1 VLASDHE
8 DSINSLSFSS
18 AGDIVELVI
27 FTQDEAF
34 LQTLREAMGGARRL
48 WHVLSADKVGDLL
61 LAGQVGILVL
71 DVQALSEPASAFVA
85 RIKLQFPELV
95 VVVAGHREAEGSL
108 ANLISGGTVYRFI
121 HKPVSPGRAKLFID
135 AAVRKYTEHHKP
147 FSPKPPPSALLEN
160 KRLLWGAGI
169 TVLLTVAIG
178 VLFMRQKAPP
188 GPETREAAAP
198 LVPGPLTGLSEAQ
211 ERLLA
216 HIESALLEDRLD
228 DAAASIEAARKAGVD
243 GNRVAYLTAQLAK
256 SREQIKAAAAKAK
269 SRGEPHA
276 TDSTSAQ
283 PSASPTA
290 AQTASAASG
299 QPRGSAAAEGAAIN
313 SVTGLLSLAAER
325 IKQGRLVE
333 PEADSAVRYVKQAL
347 QLDPDGNGAQ
357 AAKQT
362 LSIALLVE
370 VHAAIDHREFGRAN
384 NLLDAAEGIVAPANL
399 ESNRQLLAAA
409 HSQADAAARDQLLK
423 SALERLRQDRLVEP
437 ANDSAKYY
445 LMTLRDVDPNNAGL
459 ATVTQELGL
468 RLVYRA
474 RHALEL
480 GQFDAARG
488 ALDEAASLGYASAE
502 LSTTRGQ
509 IDAAQSQQQ
518 LLANVI
524 DAKQLTLL
532 KSVNPMYPQ
541 KATAASTQGWVE
553 LDFTVGVNGT
563 VSDVAVHAASPPGI
577 FDQAALAALAQWRYQ
592 PVLHDGKPTPQR
604 ARIRIRFALAG

>member
-1 VLASDHE
+1 MLASDHE

-18 AGDIVELVI
+18 ASDIVELVI
-27 FTQDEAF
+27 FTRDEVF
-34 LQTLREAMGGARRL
+34 LQTLREAVGSARRL
-48 WHVLSADKVGDLL
+48 WHVPSADKVGDLL

-95 VVVAGHREAEGSL
+95 VVVAGHREAEASL

-121 HKPVSPGRAKLFID
+121 HKPVSPGRAKLFVD
-135 AAVRKYTEHHKP
+135 AAVRKYTEHHRP
-147 FSPKPPPSALLEN
+147 FSPTPPRSALLEN

-169 TVLLTVAIG
+169 AVLLTLAVG
-178 VLFMRQKAPP
+178 SMVVRQKAPTR
-188 GPETREAAAP
+188 PEAREAAAP
-198 LVPGPLTGLSEAQ
+198 SIPGPLTGLSEAQ

-216 HIESALLEDRLD
+216 HIENALLEDRLD
-228 DAAASIEAARKAGVD
+228 EATTSIEAARRAGVD
-243 GNRVAYLTAQLAK
+243 GNRIAYLTAQLAK

-269 SRGEPHA
+269 ARTEARA
-276 TDSTSAQ
+276 TDGANPQ
-283 PSASPTA
+283 PSASPA
-290 AQTASAASG
+290 ATQPSGQSAATT
-299 QPRGSAAAEGAAIN
+299 PAAGN

-333 PEADSAVRYVKQAL
+333 PETDSAVRYVKQAL
-347 QLDPDGNGAQ
+347 QIDPDGNGAQ

-370 VHAAIDHREFGRAN
+370 VHSAIDHREFGRAN

-445 LMTLRDVDPNNAGL
+445 LMTLRDVDPANAGL

-468 RLVYRA
+468 RLVNRA
-474 RHALEL
+474 RHALDL

-488 ALDEAASLGYASAE
+488 ALDEAASLGYTSAE
-502 LSTTRGQ
+502 LNATRGQ

-518 LLANVI
+518 LLANIV
-524 DAKQLTLL
+524 DAKQLTLM
-532 KSVNPMYPQ
+532 KSVTPVYPQ

-563 VSDVAVHAASPPGI
+563 VSDVAVHAATPPGV

-592 PVLHDGKPTPQR
+592 PILRDGKPTPQR

>member
-18 AGDIVELVI
+18 ASDIVELVI
-27 FTQDEAF
+27 FTRDEVF
-34 LQTLREAMGGARRL
+34 LQTLREAVGSARRL
-48 WHVLSADKVGDLL
+48 WHVPSADKVGDLL

-71 DVQALSEPASAFVA
+71 DVQALSEPANAFVA

-95 VVVAGHREAEGSL
+95 VVVAGHREAEASL

-121 HKPVSPGRAKLFID
+121 HKPVSPGRAKLFVD

-147 FSPKPPPSALLEN
+147 FSPTPPPSALLEN

-169 TVLLTVAIG
+169 AVLLAVAIG
-178 VLFMRQKAPP
+178 VLVMRQKAPP

-198 LVPGPLTGLSEAQ
+198 LAPGPLTGLSEAQ

-228 DAAASIEAARKAGVD
+228 EATTSIEAARRAGVD
-243 GNRVAYLTAQLAK
+243 GNRIAYLTAQLAK

-269 SRGEPHA
+269 SRSEARA
-276 TDSTSAQ
+276 TDGANPQ
-283 PSASPTA
+283 PSASPS
-290 AQTASAASG
+290 ASQPSG
-299 QPRGSAAAEGAAIN
+299 PSVAGAPATSN

-347 QLDPDGNGAQ
+347 QIDPDGNGAQ

-370 VHAAIDHREFGRAN
+370 VHSAIDHREFGRAN

-399 ESNRQLLAAA
+399 DSNRQLLAAA
-409 HSQADAAARDQLLK
+409 HRQADAAAQDQLLK

-468 RLVYRA
+468 RLVTRA
-474 RHALEL
+474 RHALDL

-488 ALDEAASLGYASAE
+488 ALDEAASLGYSSAE
-502 LSTTRGQ
+502 LNATRGQ

-518 LLANVI
+518 LLANII
-524 DAKQLTLL
+524 DAKQLTLM
-532 KSVNPMYPQ
+532 KSVNPVYPQ

-563 VSDVAVHAASPPGI
+563 VSDVAVHAATPPGV

-592 PVLHDGKPTPQR
+592 PVLRDGKPTPQR

>member
-27 FTQDEAF
+27 FTQDEVF
-34 LQTLREAMGGARRL
+34 LQTLREAVGGPRRL
-48 WHVLSADKVGDLL
+48 WHVPSADKVGDLL

-121 HKPVSPGRAKLFID
+121 HKPVSPGRAKLFVD
-135 AAVRKYTEHHKP
+135 AAVRKYAEHHKLL
-147 FSPKPPPSALLEN
+147 SPAPQPSPLLEN
-160 KRLLWGAGI
+160 KRLLLGAGVA
-169 TVLLTVAIG
+169 VLVALAAG
-178 VLFMRQKAPP
+178 FVVMRQQLPA
-188 GPETREAAAP
+188 GREAKEP
-198 LVPGPLTGLSEAQ
+198 TPSVPGPLTGPSEAQ

-228 DAAASIEAARKAGVD
+228 EAAASIEAARKAGID
-243 GNRVAYLTAQLAK
+243 GNRIAYLTAQLAK

-269 SRGEPHA
+269 SRAEARAMA
-276 TDSTSAQ
+276 TPPPLNSTSAEL
-283 PSASPTA
+283 PSPSP
-290 AQTASAASG
+290 
-299 QPRGSAAAEGAAIN
+299 PAAANNN

-333 PEADSAVRYVKQAL
+333 PESDNAVRYVKQAL
-347 QLDPDGNGAQ
+347 QIDADGNGTQ

-362 LSIALLVE
+362 LSIALLAE
-370 VHAAIDHREFGRAN
+370 VHAAIDRREFGRAN

-399 ESNRQLLAAA
+399 DSNRQLLAAA
-409 HSQADAAARDQLLK
+409 HQQADAAVRDQLLK
-423 SALERLRQDRLVEP
+423 TALERLRQDRLVEP

-468 RLVYRA
+468 RLVNRA
-474 RHALEL
+474 RHALDL
-480 GQFDAARG
+480 GQFDAARS
-488 ALDEAASLGYASAE
+488 ALEDAAALGYSSAE
-502 LSTTRGQ
+502 LNSTRGQ
-509 IDAAQSQQQ
+509 IDDAQSQQQ
-518 LLANVI
+518 LLANIV
-524 DAKQLTLL
+524 DAKQLTLVN
-532 KSVNPMYPQ
+532 SVNPIYPQ
-541 KATAASTQGWVE
+541 RATAAATQGWVE

-563 VSDVAVHAASPPGI
+563 VSDVAVHAAAPPGI
-577 FDQAALAALAQWRYQ
+577 FDQAASTALAQWRYQ
-592 PVLHDGKPTPQR
+592 PVLRDGKPIPQR
-604 ARIRIRFALAG
+604 ARIRIRFAISG

>member
-1 VLASDHE
+1 MLASDHE
-8 DSINSLSFSS
+8 DSINSLSFSA

-27 FTQDEAF
+27 FTQDEVF
-34 LQTLREAMGGARRL
+34 LQTLREAVGGARRL
-48 WHVLSADKVGDLL
+48 WHVPSADKVGDLL

-95 VVVAGHREAEGSL
+95 VVVAGHREVEAAL
-108 ANLISGGTVYRFI
+108 ANLISGGAVYRFI

-147 FSPKPPPSALLEN
+147 FSPTPPPSALLEN
-160 KRLLWGAGI
+160 KRLLWGAS
-169 TVLLTVAIG
+169 TAVLLTLAVGIM
-178 VLFMRQKAPP
+178 VMRQKAPPP
-188 GPETREAAAP
+188 GPETREAAVP
-198 LVPGPLTGLSEAQ
+198 SVPGPITGLSEAQ

-228 DAAASIEAARKAGVD
+228 DAASSIEAARKAGVD
-243 GNRVAYLTAQLAK
+243 GNRIAYLTAQLAK
-256 SREQIKAAAAKAK
+256 TREQIKSASARAK
-269 SRGEPHA
+269 SRTEARA
-276 TDSTSAQ
+276 TDGANSQ
-283 PSASPTA
+283 PSASPA
-290 AQTASAASG
+290 ATQPPGPSVAGAPAAN
-299 QPRGSAAAEGAAIN
+299 N

-347 QLDPDGNGAQ
+347 QIDPDGNGTQ

-370 VHAAIDHREFGRAN
+370 VHSAIDHREFGRAN
-384 NLLDAAEGIVAPANL
+384 NLLDAAEGIVALANL

-423 SALERLRQDRLVEP
+423 SALDRLRQDRLVEP

-445 LMTLRDVDPNNAGL
+445 LTTLRDMDPDNAGL

-468 RLVYRA
+468 RLVNRA
-474 RHALEL
+474 RHALDL
-480 GQFDAARG
+480 GQFDAARS
-488 ALDEAASLGYASAE
+488 ALDEAGSLGYISPE
-502 LSTTRGQ
+502 LNTIRGQ

-518 LLANVI
+518 LLANIV
-524 DAKQLTLL
+524 DAKQLTLT
-532 KSVNPMYPQ
+532 KSVNPVYPV

-563 VSDVAVHAASPPGI
+563 VSDLAVHAATPPGV
-577 FDQAALAALAQWRYQ
+577 FDQAALSALAQWRYQ

-604 ARIRIRFALAG
+604 ARIRIRFALAS

>member
-18 AGDIVELVI
+18 ASDIVELVI
-27 FTQDEAF
+27 FTRDEVF
-34 LQTLREAMGGARRL
+34 LQTLREAVGSARRL
-48 WHVLSADKVGDLL
+48 WHVPSADKVGDLL

-95 VVVAGHREAEGSL
+95 VVVAGHREAEASL

-121 HKPVSPGRAKLFID
+121 HKPVSPGRAKLFVD

-147 FSPKPPPSALLEN
+147 FSPTPPPSALLEN

-169 TVLLTVAIG
+169 AVLLAVAIG
-178 VLFMRQKAPP
+178 VLVMRQKAPP

-198 LVPGPLTGLSEAQ
+198 LAPGPLTGLSEAQ

-228 DAAASIEAARKAGVD
+228 EATTSIEAARRAGVD
-243 GNRVAYLTAQLAK
+243 GNRIAYLTAQLAK

-269 SRGEPHA
+269 SRSEARA
-276 TDSTSAQ
+276 TDGANPQ
-283 PSASPTA
+283 PSASPS
-290 AQTASAASG
+290 ASQPSG
-299 QPRGSAAAEGAAIN
+299 PSVAGAPATSN

-333 PEADSAVRYVKQAL
+333 PETDSAVRYVKQAL
-347 QLDPDGNGAQ
+347 QIDPDGNGAQ

-370 VHAAIDHREFGRAN
+370 VHSAIDHREFGRAN

-399 ESNRQLLAAA
+399 DSNRQLLAAA
-409 HSQADAAARDQLLK
+409 HRQADAAAQDQLLK

-468 RLVYRA
+468 RLVTRA
-474 RHALEL
+474 RHALDL

-488 ALDEAASLGYASAE
+488 ALDEAASLGYSSAE
-502 LSTTRGQ
+502 LNATRGQ

-518 LLANVI
+518 LLANII
-524 DAKQLTLL
+524 DAKQLTLM
-532 KSVNPMYPQ
+532 KSVNPVYPQ

-563 VSDVAVHAASPPGI
+563 VSDVAVHAATPPGV

-592 PVLHDGKPTPQR
+592 PVLRDGKPTPQR

>member
-8 DSINSLSFSS
+8 QSINSLSFSS
-18 AGDIVELVI
+18 ASDIVELVI
-27 FTQDEAF
+27 FTQDEVF
-34 LQTLREAMGGARRL
+34 LQTLREAVGGARRL
-48 WHVLSADKVGDLL
+48 WHVPSADKVGDLL

-95 VVVAGHREAEGSL
+95 VVVAGHREAEASL

-121 HKPVSPGRAKLFID
+121 HKPVSPGRAKLFVD
-135 AAVRKYTEHHKP
+135 AAVRKYAEHHRLP
-147 FSPKPPPSALLEN
+147 SPSPPPSPLLEN
-160 KRLLWGAGI
+160 KRLLVGAGI
-169 TVLLTVAIG
+169 AVVLALAAGIVI
-178 VLFMRQKAPP
+178 MRQQTPLV
-188 GPETREAAAP
+188 PEAKEPTAAF
-198 LVPGPLTGLSEAQ
+198 VPGPLTGLSEAQ

-228 DAAASIEAARKAGVD
+228 EAAASIEAARKAGID
-243 GNRVAYLTAQLAK
+243 GNRIAYLTAQLAK

-269 SRGEPHA
+269 SRAEA
-276 TDSTSAQ
+276 RTTDAAPPQ
-283 PSASPTA
+283 NSASAELPSS
-290 AQTASAASG
+290 SAPA
-299 QPRGSAAAEGAAIN
+299 GAGNN

-333 PEADSAVRYVKQAL
+333 PESDSAVHYVKQAL
-347 QLDPDGNGAQ
+347 QIDADANGTQ

-362 LSIALLVE
+362 LSIALLAE
-370 VHAAIDHREFGRAN
+370 VHAAIDRREFGRAN
-384 NLLDAAEGIVAPANL
+384 NLLDAADGIVAPANL

-409 HSQADAAARDQLLK
+409 HQQADAGARDQLLK

-468 RLVYRA
+468 RLVSRA

-480 GQFDAARG
+480 GQFDAARS
-488 ALDEAASLGYASAE
+488 ALEDAAALGYSSAE
-502 LSTTRGQ
+502 LNTTRGQ

-518 LLANVI
+518 LLANIV
-524 DAKQLTLL
+524 DARQLTLV
-532 KSVNPMYPQ
+532 KSVNPIYPQ
-541 KATAASTQGWVE
+541 KATAAATQGWVE
-553 LDFTVGVNGT
+553 LEYTVGVNGA
-563 VSDVAVHAASPPGI
+563 VSDVVVRAAAPPGI

-592 PVLHDGKPTPQR
+592 PVLRDGKPTPQR
-604 ARIRIRFALAG
+604 ARIRIRFALSG

>member
-27 FTQDEAF
+27 FTQDELF
-34 LQTLREAMGGARRL
+34 LQTLREAVGSARRL

-61 LAGQVGILVL
+61 VAGQVGILVL

-95 VVVAGHREAEGSL
+95 VVVAGHREAEASL
-108 ANLISGGTVYRFI
+108 ANLISGGVVYRFI
-121 HKPVSPGRAKLFID
+121 HKPLSPGRAKLFVD
-135 AAVRKYTEHHKP
+135 AAVRKYTEHHRP
-147 FSPKPPPSALLEN
+147 FSPSPPPSALLEN

-169 TVLLTVAIG
+169 AVSLTLAVG
-178 VLFMRQKAPP
+178 VIVMRQHAPP
-188 GPETREAAAP
+188 GPEAGESPAP
-198 LVPGPLTGLSEAQ
+198 SLPEPLTGLSEAQ

-228 DAAASIEAARKAGVD
+228 EAAASIEAARKAGVD
-243 GNRVAYLTAQLAK
+243 GNRIAYLTAQLAK

-269 SRGEPHA
+269 ARAESRAYDGAIP
-276 TDSTSAQ
+276 Q
-283 PSASPTA
+283 PSASPSA
-290 AQTASAASG
+290 AQPSG
-299 QPRGSAAAEGAAIN
+299 QPAATAPTAGT

-333 PEADSAVRYVKQAL
+333 PEADSAVLYVKHAL
-347 QLDPDGNGAQ
+347 QIDADGNAAQ

-370 VHAAIDHREFGRAN
+370 VHSAIDHRDFGRAN

-409 HSQADAAARDQLLK
+409 RAQADAAARDQLLK
-423 SALERLRQDRLVEP
+423 SALDRLRQDRLVEP

-445 LMTLRDVDPNNAGL
+445 LVTLREVDPNNAGL

-468 RLVYRA
+468 RLVNRA
-474 RHALEL
+474 RHDLDL
-480 GQFDAARG
+480 GQLDAARS
-488 ALDEAASLGYASAE
+488 ALDEAGSLGYTSAE
-502 LSTTRGQ
+502 LTTTRGQ

-518 LLANVI
+518 LLANIV
-524 DAKQLTLL
+524 DAKQLILT
-532 KSVNPMYPQ
+532 KSVNPVYPL
-541 KATAASTQGWVE
+541 KATATSTQGWVE
-553 LDFTVGVNGT
+553 LDFTVGVNGS
-563 VSDVAVHAASPPGI
+563 VSDLAVHAATPPGV
-577 FDQAALAALAQWRYQ
+577 FDQAALTALAQWRYQ
-592 PVLHDGKPTPQR
+592 PVLRDGRPTPQR
-604 ARIRIRFALAG
+604 ARIRIRFTLAG